1 MDYAGEKP
9 QNEHLG
15 CWSVQEAT
23 VGFPNREAWSFDLHD
38 VWIDHWALPPLL
50 RGLGGFDIA
59 FDALRMFDFDIG
71 AKDRWI
77 NKVRDELLPQQ
88 PEQTVSMDD
97 PEARLKNIKDGFWPK
112 IAEPPTDQVMCF
124 DNTLF
129 LGPVMFHEAFT
140 GELPTEPGVP
150 GEGTSWMEVGQ
161 YLRFNKHVET
171 QADEYLMR
179 LFDVAT
185 PARIPPFITIHLRRG
200 DFKEFTGFTPL
211 EKYQEALARVQAA
224 LQRRLEDPYGWQGPG
239 RAHFRSHGI
248 RAEQYAI
255 VATSDEGKGSD
266 FVKEV
271 KALGWKVLNHEE
283 QETKEKLGGW
293 FPTMLDAAILARG
306 ESFVGTDRSTFSHL
320 AGLRVK

>member
-15 CWSVQEAT
+15 CWSIQEAT
-23 VGFPNREAWSFDLHD
+23 IGFPNREAWSFDLHD
-38 VWIDHWALPPLL
+38 VWVDHWALPPLS

-59 FDALRMFDFDIG
+59 FDALRMFDFDVD
-71 AKDRWI
+71 AKNRWI
-77 NKVRDELLPQQ
+77 QKVRDELLPQQ
-88 PEQTVSMDD
+88 PEHSAALEHH
-97 PEARLKNIKDGFWPK
+97 EARLKNLKDGFY
-112 IAEPPTDQVMCF
+112 PPTAQAPDDQIMCF

-129 LGPVMFHEAFT
+129 LGPVMFHETFS

-150 GEGTSWMEVGQ
+150 GEGTSWKEVGQ
-161 YLRFNKHVET
+161 YLRFNKHIESL
-171 QADEYLMR
+171 ADQYLMN
-179 LFDVAT
+179 LFGVT
-185 PARIPPFITIHLRRG
+185 SPSRIPPFITIHLRRG

-211 EKYQEALARVQAA
+211 ERYVSALARVRDN

-248 RAEQYAI
+248 RADQYA
-255 VATSDEGKGSD
+255 VVTTTDEPKGSP
-266 FVKEV
+266 FLEEV
-271 KALGWKVLNHEE
+271 KALGWKVLDHDEA
-283 QETKEKLGGW
+283 ETKDKLGGW
-293 FPTMLDAAILARG
+293 YPTMLDGAILARG